1 MSKQPI
7 GIFDSGVGGI
17 SIWKEIITLLPYED
31 TIYLADSKNAPYGQ
45 RSTQKI
51 IDLSVK
57 NTELLLK
64 KGCKI
69 IVVACNTATTNAIS
83 YLRSTYDI
91 PFIGIEPAIK
101 PAALQTKTNAI
112 GILATKGTLS
122 SELFHKTSGKFTE
135 GIKVIEQT
143 GEGLVTL
150 IESGDI
156 DSPEMKT
163 LLKKYLKPMLE
174 EHIDYLVLGC
184 SHYPFLIPN
193 IRKILDNNITI
204 IDSGE
209 AVAKQTKAIL
219 EKINLLNT
227 INREPQH
234 HLYSNSN
241 IKTLQLM
248 VKEVQEHYSIEY
260 LDF

>member
-1 MSKQPI
+1 
-7 GIFDSGVGGI
+7 
-17 SIWKEIITLLPYED
+17 
-31 TIYLADSKNAPYGQ
+31 
-45 RSTQKI
+45 
-51 IDLSVK
+51 
-57 NTELLLK
+57 
-64 KGCKI
+64 
-69 IVVACNTATTNAIS
+69 
-83 YLRSTYDI
+83 
-91 PFIGIEPAIK
+91 
-101 PAALQTKTNAI
+101 
-112 GILATKGTLS
+112 
-122 SELFHKTSGKFTE
+122 
-135 GIKVIEQT
+135 
-143 GEGLVTL
+143 
-150 IESGDI
+150 
-156 DSPEMKT
+156 
-163 LLKKYLKPMLE
+163 MLE

-219 EKINLLNT
+219 VKINLLNT